1 MNTGVPAQVLQDPVL
16 SESVTGDGFDWLRE
30 ALGAVASLGQTFQT
44 ELGTGGTPQ
53 EVFEASRPALLR
65 LADFKTLALLSVD
78 SDGLD
83 FNLSAVDP
91 PETRDVVLEE
101 VSWQTKDG
109 TFGWALYQDRPVLV
123 PGHVMG
129 RWVLLHVL
137 ATPTR
142 ISGMFLGSL
151 EAESPFIPDLAQK
164 VLSILL
170 QNCAGVLESGVLY
183 KELEVHNLGLEDV
196 IEMRTRA
203 LRKSEKAAKAASKA
217 KSEFLANMSHEIRTP
232 INGVMGMTSL
242 LMETNLSEEQ
252 REFTEA
258 TERSAQNL
266 LSLINDIL
274 DFSKIEAGQL
284 ALEEVEMD
292 LREVVEGVAEVL
304 APRAAEKG
312 LELAV
317 RYVPGTPRHV
327 VGDPGRIRQIIT
339 NLAGNAVKFTNEG
352 HVLIQVEEEGR
363 DNGGPPRFRLSVED
377 TGVGIEPEN
386 LARVFEKFEQADA
399 STTRRFGGTGLGL
412 SICRELA
419 ELMGGE
425 IRAASRPGWGSTFW
439 VCVQLSRSQS
449 QPVETPPPTCRD
461 EHSVLVL
468 SPSAVLRQI
477 LGGEFEARGTSITTV
492 AKVQDGMESLTTAA
506 KGGNP
511 FSMAVVDGSIGE
523 EELARFATQIRA
535 DSLLSDLPLARLTD
549 THTKAGAAGNLGFD
563 LDLPKPI
570 LERRIRDAMR
580 LLEGGRPGDP
590 VGEDPDA
597 SQRGPR
603 AGPAPGSDTNE
614 TLEGR
619 VLLVEDDEINR
630 RVGTSILERMGLT
643 VQVAVNGLRGLQAL
657 EKESFDLILMDCQMP
672 EMDGF
677 EATGRIRREKLGG
690 GERVP
695 IVALTASV
703 LLGDRERCLAA
714 GMDDYLSKPLT
725 FSQLRAVVQ
734 KWLTPTGH
742 EGKESFD
749 GACDGCDN
757 DLPVF
762 DWDDAM
768 ERVGGNPE
776 LLAEICSMFM
786 DGWQESRDE
795 LENAVIARD
804 AGEIRRVAHRVK
816 GSAGNLS
823 ACVVADTA
831 ARLELLGLRGDLDEA
846 RVLLRRLDLAVVE
859 FDKVVS
865 ATTGELGDV

>member
-1 MNTGVPAQVLQDPVL
+1 VNTGVPAQVLQDPVL
-16 SESVTGDGFDWLRE
+16 SEPVTGDGFDWLRD

-44 ELGTGGTPQ
+44 DLGTGGTPQ
-53 EVFEASRPALLR
+53 EVFEAARPALLR
-65 LADFKTLALLSVD
+65 LADFKTSALLSVD

-83 FNLSAVDP
+83 FDLSAVDP

-101 VSWQTKDG
+101 VSRQTKDG

-137 ATPTR
+137 ATPSR

-203 LRKSEKAAKAASKA
+203 LRKSEEAAKAASKA

-242 LMETNLSEEQ
+242 LMETDLSEEQ

-266 LSLINDIL
+266 LFLINDIL

-317 RYVPGTPRHV
+317 RYVPGTPRHLF
-327 VGDPGRIRQIIT
+327 GDPGRIRQIIT

-352 HVLIQVEEEGR
+352 HVLIQVEEEGG

-377 TGVGIEPEN
+377 TGVGIEPEA
-386 LARVFEKFEQADA
+386 LTRVFEKFEQADA

-439 VCVQLSRSQS
+439 VCVHLSQSQS
-449 QPVETPPPTCRD
+449 QPEETPPPTCRD
-461 EHSVLVL
+461 ERSVLVL

-477 LGGEFEARGTSITTV
+477 LGGEFEARGTSVTTV
-492 AKVQDGMESLTTAA
+492 AKTQDGIESLTTAA
-506 KGGNP
+506 KGGTP

-523 EELARFATQIRA
+523 EELARFSTQIRA
-535 DSLLSDLPLARLTD
+535 DSLLSDLPLARLTN
-549 THTKAGAAGNLGFD
+549 THTNAGAAGNLGFD

-590 VGEDPDA
+590 VGEDLDA
-597 SQRGPR
+597 SQQG
-603 AGPAPGSDTNE
+603 AGAAAGSDANE

-630 RVGTSILERMGLT
+630 RVGTSILERLGLT
-643 VQVAVNGLRGLQAL
+643 VQVAVNGLIALQAL

-690 GERVP
+690 DRVP

-703 LLGDRERCLAA
+703 LPGDRERCLSA
-714 GMDDYLSKPLT
+714 GMDDFLSKPLT
-725 FSQLRAVVQ
+725 FSQLRTVVQ
-734 KWLTPTGH
+734 KWLTPAGH
-742 EGKESFD
+742 EEPESVD
-749 GACDGCDN
+749 GASDGCDN
-757 DLPVF
+757 DLPIF
-762 DWDDAM
+762 DLDDAM
-768 ERVGGNPE
+768 ERVGGSPE
-776 LLAEICSMFM
+776 LLAEICKMFM

-795 LENAVIARD
+795 LEKAVVAGD

-823 ACVVADTA
+823 ACVVAETA
-831 ARLELLGLRGDLDEA
+831 AGLELLGLRGDLDEA
-846 RVLLRRLDLAVVE
+846 RALLRRLDLAVKE
-859 FDKVVS
+859 FGQVVS
-865 ATTGELGDV
+865 VTTGELGDL